1 MDALVGFTKEQT
13 EKIKLLSERF
23 GISME
28 NAANLAAQAG
38 AERFFRDPEEKKPA
52 RIVILKTSEP
62 PE

>member
-1 MDALVGFTKEQT
+1 MMPKKFFG
-13 EKIKLLSERF
+13 KIYF
-23 GISME
+23 GH
-28 NAANLAAQAG
+28 NPGDFFRPTG